1 MEERMGWGMSER
13 HAGISEIV
21 IRDFRGI
28 EDLRLAFHQPSGYP
42 TQVGVI
48 GGPNGSGKT
57 AVLEACLLAAGQE
70 KLVVGKAGA
79 DAIRIGADD
88 YTIEVTIQVQK
99 QKRTWT
105 AHANSRIPERSEVPF
120 VYFSSWRAPQLV
132 GSLGI
137 TAGKRGKRPS
147 KSEQNR
153 LLNVK
158 QFLVNARAH
167 EFFPKSSK
175 PTTSRFEAVSQNI
188 NHVWNLFFP
197 GQSFLV
203 EPVGDQPEDGFD
215 VFLVRGD
222 MRLPIDV
229 LSSGQLEIFMLAGGL
244 ALEEFQQGII
254 LIDEPELHLDPQ
266 WHRTLLKAL
275 LYLKP
280 DSQILVA
287 THSAEIFDSVKSFE
301 RYFLVPESDP
311 RAKGWMAGFGKVV
324 SK

>member
-1 MEERMGWGMSER
+1 MSER

-21 IRDFRGI
+21 IKDFRGI
-28 EDLRLAFHQPSGYP
+28 ENLRLAFRQPSGYP

-57 AVLEACLLAAGQE
+57 AVLEACLLAAGHE
-70 KLVVGKAGA
+70 KLVSGKAGA
-79 DAIRIGADD
+79 DAIRIGARD
-88 YTIEVTIQVQK
+88 YTIEITIQDRNQ
-99 QKRTWT
+99 TWPV
-105 AHANSRIPERSEVPF
+105 HANARITGRSVVPF
-120 VYFSSWRAPQLV
+120 AYFSSWRAPQLV

-147 KSEQNR
+147 KNDQNR

-158 QFLVNARAH
+158 QFLINARAH
-167 EFFPKSSK
+167 EFFPSSSK
-175 PTTSRFEAVSQNI
+175 PVTSRYEAITIGV
-188 NHVWNLFFP
+188 NHVWNMFFP
-197 GQSFLV
+197 GQSFVV
-203 EPVGDQPEDGFD
+203 EPVGEQPEDGFD
-215 VFLVRGD
+215 VFLVRD
-222 MRLPIDV
+222 NMRLPIDV
-229 LSSGQLEIFMLAGGL
+229 LSSGQLEIFMLAGGR
-244 ALEEFQQGII
+244 ALEEFKEGVI

-287 THSAEIFDSVKSFE
+287 THSPEIFDSVKSFE
-301 RYFLVPESDP
+301 RNFLVPESDP
-311 RAKGWMAGFGKVV
+311 RAKGWIAGFGGDV